1 MKIAKD
7 WDTELAI
14 DLRPYQK
21 ECLDLIERSFSEGKK
36 KLLVSIPTGGGKTLI
51 FNTYSIV
58 KKLRTLVVVHRDEL
72 LEQAIDKY
80 VMLGGKM
87 GDVGIIKAKEWKEN
101 RYTVASIQ
109 TLYKNIKRV
118 DGRKY
123 DLVVVDEVHHIH
135 APTYRTVYDRLLET
149 NPNLKLLGV
158 TATPFRSDRKDLS
171 ELFDDLAYA
180 IDILELIRL
189 GYLVPVRGRL
199 VKLPIS
205 LDSLKTIR
213 RNGEEDFSDKSIS
226 ELFNHDRINE
236 EIVRKWKEYGEGRKT
251 IFYLSSLEHAKA
263 LTEAFLKAGI
273 PAGYVDGKMS
283 IDERKRVLRDFKEG
297 KLQVITNMNILT
309 EGFDD
314 PEVECIGIVRPTKS
328 LTLYAQIVG
337 RGLRIAP
344 NKEDCLILD
353 YTGISKKH
361 TLVGLA
367 ELFGL
372 PSVKDGLEKGE
383 EVSVGA
389 IKGAKGE
396 RVIKVLVGEG
406 TEEFTFEGKE
416 ASKYATRIGDNIV
429 VSCGLNGKALF
440 LKREN
445 HLYDLYLVT
454 REEKKLLRKG
464 LTEDYAWTTL
474 TTVWK
479 REMDEFMS
487 FYKEKASGEPPTERQ
502 MRYIERAIE
511 RGVINQE
518 DIPEKMDKLTATNL
532 LAYVFLTTSPYQLS
546 ADMVVKIQNKRFV
559 DVISNREVRLVHLK
573 LFETI
578 GRKVF
583 YPAKCIKEAVEKE
596 KLSPIEKWVFSQ
608 IKDIAEQMKEL
619 KRLHSGEIPIPFS
632 WIESMDEER
641 KQKLR
646 EWVVENKVRVFKDDK
661 KKVFVFEF
669 PMIHPNLKEKFK
681 EIVGILCI

>member
-1 MKIAKD
+1 MKIAED
-7 WDTELAI
+7 WDTKLAI
-14 DLRPYQK
+14 ELRPYQK
-21 ECLDLIERSFSEGKK
+21 ECLDLIEKRFSEGKS

-51 FNTYSIV
+51 FNSYSIV
-58 KKLRTLVVVHRDEL
+58 KDLRTLVIAHRDEL

-80 VMLGGKM
+80 VMLGGKI
-87 GDVGIIKAKEWKEN
+87 GNVGVVKAGEWREN

-109 TLYKNIKRV
+109 TLYRNLERV

-123 DLVVVDEVHHIH
+123 DLVVVDEVHHLPS
-135 APTYRTVYDRLLET
+135 PTYRAVYDKLFET
-149 NPNLKLLGV
+149 NPELKLLGV

-199 VKLPIS
+199 VRLPVS
-205 LDSLKTIR
+205 LDALKMTR
-213 RNGEEDFSDKSIS
+213 KDGEEDFSDRSIS
-226 ELFNHDRINE
+226 ELFNKDYLNE

-263 LTEAFLKAGI
+263 LREAFLRDGV

-283 IDERKRVLRDFKEG
+283 MEERRRVLRDFKEG
-297 KLQVITNMNILT
+297 RIKVLTNMNILT

-337 RGLRIAP
+337 RGLRIAHG
-344 NKEDCLILD
+344 KEDCLILD
-353 YTGISKKH
+353 FTGISKKH
-361 TLVGLA
+361 TIVGLA

-372 PSVKDGLEKGE
+372 PSMKEGLEKGE

-389 IKGAKGE
+389 VENEDGE
-396 RVIKVLVGEG
+396 RVIKVLIGEG

-416 ASKYATRIGDNIV
+416 ASKYATRIGKDIV
-429 VSCGLNGKALF
+429 VSCGLNGKALL
-440 LKREN
+440 LKHEN
-445 HLYDLYLVT
+445 HLYDLYLIT

-479 REMDEFMS
+479 KEMDEFMS
-487 FYKEKASGEPPTERQ
+487 SYRDRAMGEPPTDKQ
-502 MRYIERAIE
+502 IKYIERAIA
-511 RGVINQE
+511 RGVIDYE
-518 DIPEKMDKLTATNL
+518 DVPEEIDKLTATNL
-532 LAYVFLTTSPYQLS
+532 LAYIFLTTSPYQLN
-546 ADMVVKIQNKRFV
+546 ADVLVRIRDGKFV
-559 DVISNREVRLVHLK
+559 DEITGREVRLAHLK
-573 LFETI
+573 LFEEA
-578 GRKVF
+578 GKKVH
-583 YPAKCIKEAVEKE
+583 YPARCVKKAVEE
-596 KLSPIEKWVFSQ
+596 KSVSPLEKWVFAQ
-608 IKDIAEQMKEL
+608 VRDVVEQVREL
-619 KRLHSGEIPIPFS
+619 RKLGLGEVPIPFS

-641 KQKLR
+641 KEELR
-646 EWVVENKVRVFKDDK
+646 KWVRKNGVRVLKDERRRIY
-661 KKVFVFEF
+661 VFVFPPPFSE
-669 PMIHPNLKEKFK
+669 LGRKLE
-681 EIVGILCI
+681 EIVR